1 MASFQVTLGAMIDS
15 VLRFT
20 SHTRKNTGIAPK
32 VFPSFGRVAYTG
44 NGTIR
49 VSSSTGHPAPDAPG
63 EPVAAAGGPESRQP
77 ISAANHGR
85 LIGRRPPSASRRLYG
100 PRGRIATRLAFR
112 IGFAPR
118 ARVLHRN
125 CVRVF
130 ADLPPASRAALPMLA
145 REWLLPSRTLNR
157 RILPPAIGLAY
168 IAVIAVLGGLRPDH
182 VFIGL
187 LGLLDLYNEKTRL
200 FLAQFFP
207 FIATGVIFDSMRY
220 FYWPAIDG
228 RVHVA
233 GPYLLERDWFGIRG
247 QTPNEWLDA
256 HHTPALDLACGFAY
270 LVYVGEYLA
279 VALLLFFRRRSD
291 ALRTFALCFL
301 AVNLLGFATYF
312 IYPVAPPW
320 YVTQYG
326 LGPARMD
333 IHPAAA
339 AASRFD
345 QLLGTHF
352 FEGMYGRGVD
362 VYGAFPSLHVA
373 YPLIATWTVFRTR
386 ELRWLRAPAVLFFL
400 LMCLSAVY
408 LQHHYVLDV
417 LLGIGYSGVTV
428 GLLAW
433 WRIPISR
440 KAARASSA
448 QPVASGSPRAVA
460 SIARRSAFE

>member
-1 MASFQVTLGAMIDS
+1 
-15 VLRFT
+15 
-20 SHTRKNTGIAPK
+20 
-32 VFPSFGRVAYTG
+32 
-44 NGTIR
+44 
-49 VSSSTGHPAPDAPG
+49 
-63 EPVAAAGGPESRQP
+63 
-77 ISAANHGR
+77 
-85 LIGRRPPSASRRLYG
+85 
-100 PRGRIATRLAFR
+100 
-112 IGFAPR
+112 
-118 ARVLHRN
+118 
-125 CVRVF
+125 VRVI
-130 ADLPPASRAALPMLA
+130 ADLPTAPRVSLPVLA
-145 REWLLPSRTLNR
+145 REWLFPSRTMKR

-168 IAVIAVLGGLRPDH
+168 VAAIAALGGLRSDH

-207 FIATGVIFDSMRY
+207 FIATGAIFDSMRY

-233 GPYLLERDWFGIRG
+233 GPYLLERDWFGIGG

-256 HHTPALDLACGFAY
+256 HHTAGLDLACGFAY

-279 VALLLFFRRRSD
+279 VAFLLFFRRRFD

-301 AVNLLGFATYF
+301 LVNLLGFATYF

-320 YVTQYG
+320 YVAQYG
-326 LGPARMD
+326 FGPARMD
-333 IHPAAA
+333 IQPAAA

-352 FEGMYGRGVD
+352 FEEMYGRGVD

-373 YPLIATWTVFRTR
+373 YPLIAFWIVFRTR
-386 ELRWLRAPAVLFFL
+386 GLRWLRAPALAFFL

-417 LLGIGYSGVTV
+417 LLGIGYAGVAV
-428 GLLAW
+428 ALLAW
-433 WRIPISR
+433 WRMPSSR

-448 QPVASGSPRAVA
+448 QPAASGSSCAAP
-460 SIARRSAFE
+460 SIASRSAFE